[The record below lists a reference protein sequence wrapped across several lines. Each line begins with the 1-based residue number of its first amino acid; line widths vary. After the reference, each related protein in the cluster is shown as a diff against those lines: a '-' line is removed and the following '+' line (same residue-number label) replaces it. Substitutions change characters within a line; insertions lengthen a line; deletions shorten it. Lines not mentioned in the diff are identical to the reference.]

1 MKISDE
7 QIDGKNIKEI
17 TAPLKVEELKNFIE
31 KKDTFYLINYKN
43 SELRDGIFLNYL
55 SNLDLPCEVLLN
67 DCSYEEKEQLLLAYL
82 NSKNIV
88 DIESIA
94 LNISKILLEYRGI
107 NTNDVFENPALTKEE
122 TLKFIL
128 AHEDVIKKWEH
139 FFESTI
145 VYALFIMK
153 DVDSENDIKSQ
164 VPHID
169 DSNYVGLN
177 IVNLLQN
184 PVFMEMF
191 FIPGTRT
198 ELSFFVRQF
207 EEYMFKGA
215 SLFQYY
221 HTHNNTILALMLGQ
235 YSGEIDRE
243 LFDQAIK
250 EAHSLEATPET
261 QSLKQD

>member
-1 MKISDE
+1 MNAND
-7 QIDGKNIKEI
+7 QQAAGANVKEI

-31 KKDTFYLINYKN
+31 KKDTFYLIDYKN

-67 DCSYEEKEQLLLAYL
+67 DCSYNEKEQLLLAYL

-88 DIESIA
+88 NIESLA
-94 LNISKILLEYRGI
+94 FNVSKILLDYRGI
-107 NTNDVFENPALTKEE
+107 ETSDIFDNPALSTEE
-122 TLKFIL
+122 TKQFIVS
-128 AHEDVIKKWEH
+128 HEEVLKKWEH

-145 VYALFIMK
+145 VYALYLMK
-153 DVDSENDIKSQ
+153 DLDSENDIKSQ

-177 IVNLLQN
+177 VVNLFQN
-184 PVFMEMF
+184 PIFMEMF

-207 EEYMFKGA
+207 DEYMFKGA
-215 SLFQYY
+215 NLFQYY
-221 HTHNNTILALMLGQ
+221 HTHNNTILALMIGQ
-235 YSGEIDRE
+235 YGGDIKRE
-243 LFDQAIK
+243 LLDEALK
-250 EAHSLEATPET
+250 EAHALEMSSKSQALE
-261 QSLKQD
+261 QD